1 MTEGPAVMIPEI
13 RAAGADAEADD
24 AAIITESLGQPE
36 RFAVIFD
43 RYFSEVHRY
52 VERRLGTEAAD
63 EVASDT
69 FLVAFGKRDQ
79 YRSERLSA
87 RPWLYGIATNLIGKH
102 RRRSGSAFRAH
113 QRAGLADVAERYD
126 DQVAERVSAQ
136 QRRAE
141 LTRALAGLPSGERD
155 VLLLVALAEFSH
167 DEVAQAL
174 GISYGTVASRLSRAR
189 AKLRRC
195 LATDPAA
202 TDKE

>member
-1 MTEGPAVMIPEI
+1 MTFPETWV
-13 RAAGADAEADD
+13 RADADTDD
-24 AAIITESLGQPE
+24 AAIIAESLQQPE

-43 RYFSEVHRY
+43 RYFAEVHRY
-52 VERRLGTEAAD
+52 VERRLGTDVAD
-63 EVASDT
+63 EIASDT
-69 FLVAFGKRDQ
+69 FLVAFGKRD
-79 YRSERLSA
+79 RFRTERATA

-102 RRRSGSAFRAH
+102 RRRSGSALRAY
-113 QRAGLADVAERYD
+113 QRVGPADAAEGHD
-126 DQVAERVSAQ
+126 DQVAARVSAQ

-141 LTRALAGLPSGERD
+141 LSQALAGLSRGERD

-189 AKLRRC
+189 AKLRQS
-195 LATDPAA
+195 LSATAPAG